1 MCVVEILTRIVPVTL
16 IFFHTQEA
24 DMVTAALA
32 RQWQRE
38 IYMDFAEVPYYL
50 EGSAVAIREP
60 DPDDNTVGLF
70 FQPFK
75 LEVWVFILVVIPIS
89 GVALLLYVRAYR
101 VALPQRQKETRLHN
115 AMDALWYSVG
125 AILQQGKTLVH
136 KKQWRTPQTSY

>member
-1 MCVVEILTRIVPVTL
+1 
-16 IFFHTQEA
+16 
-24 DMVTAALA
+24 MVTAALA

-136 KKQWRTPQTSY
+136 KKQWQTPQTSY

>member
-1 MCVVEILTRIVPVTL
+1 MCRRTFYKEDCPAYIVFVP
-16 IFFHTQEA
+16 TQEA
-24 DMVTAALA
+24 DMIAAPIS
-32 RQWQRE
+32 RQIHRE
-38 IYMDFAEVPYYL
+38 KYMDFAEVPFYL
-50 EGSAVAIREP
+50 EFTTVAIREP

-125 AILQQGKTLVH
+125 AMLQQGKTLVH

>member
-1 MCVVEILTRIVPVTL
+1 MTLGFVP
-16 IFFHTQEA
+16 TQEA

-50 EGSAVAIREP
+50 EGSAVALREP

-75 LEVWVFILVVIPIS
+75 LEVWGFILAVIPIS
-89 GVALLLYVRAYR
+89 GVVLVLYVRAYK
-101 VALPQRQKETRLHN
+101 VALPQRQKETKLHN
-115 AMDALWYSVG
+115 AIDALWYSIG
-125 AILQQGKTLVH
+125 AILQQGKTFVR
-136 KKQWRTPQTSY
+136 KRIG